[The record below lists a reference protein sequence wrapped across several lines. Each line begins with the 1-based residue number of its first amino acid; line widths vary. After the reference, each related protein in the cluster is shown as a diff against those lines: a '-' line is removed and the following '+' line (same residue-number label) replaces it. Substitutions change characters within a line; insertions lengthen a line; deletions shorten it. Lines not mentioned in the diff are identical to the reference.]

1 VAAIQP
7 LKRRCRGA
15 RLGHHSAGLDAT
27 TAHPLIIEPAF
38 RRAACLPSVD
48 TPLKQRLIGAIV
60 LVALA
65 VIFLPML
72 VKGPAPDSGVA
83 NVPIAAPAAPADG
96 QFQTR
101 ELPLVAPAGGATGL
115 QGAASTAAPLGQSAA
130 TPADASAEADTSPAV
145 AAGNYAVSF
154 GAYASQKDADAVIA
168 YLKRSNLPGFS
179 EPATINGRA
188 AFRVRVGPYA
198 DRAQAEAAR
207 LEAVKVRNDVKAEVV
222 TLDARAETPVAA
234 APAPVPTS
242 STSAASAATVTTETL
257 PPEPAAASRPATK
270 PEAPRPVPKPE
281 PRAETRATTPE
292 PAKPVAVPAAP
303 AASSVGFAVQL
314 GAFGKAEDANA
325 LRDKVRAAGF
335 SAFVEQVRTDKG
347 TLHRVRVGPVA
358 NRAEAENLKAQV
370 ASKVGV
376 AGMVRPH
383 P

>member
-1 VAAIQP
+1 
-7 LKRRCRGA
+7 
-15 RLGHHSAGLDAT
+15 
-27 TAHPLIIEPAF
+27 
-38 RRAACLPSVD
+38 VD

-83 NVPIAAPAAPADG
+83 NVPITAPDAPADG

-101 ELPLVAPAGGATGL
+101 ELPLVAPTGGATGL
-115 QGAASTAAPLGQSAA
+115 QSGVSTTQPLQPDAAAPAEPAA
-130 TPADASAEADTSPAV
+130 AADASPAV

-154 GAYASQKDADAVIA
+154 GAYGSQADANAVIA
-168 YLKRSNLPGFS
+168 FLKKAQLPGFS
-179 EPATINGRA
+179 EPATSNGRQA
-188 AFRVRVGPYA
+188 WRVRVGPYA

-222 TLDARAETPVAA
+222 TLDARADTAGAA
-234 APAPVPTS
+234 APAPTPAAATAPAAS
-242 STSAASAATVTTETL
+242 SAAAAPAAATVKTETL
-257 PPEPAAASRPATK
+257 PPEPVAAKPAPK
-270 PEAPRPVPKPE
+270 PEAPKPE
-281 PRAETRATTPE
+281 PKPATAKPE
-292 PAKPVAVPAAP
+292 PATAAAKPVPVPAAP

-314 GAFGKAEDANA
+314 GAFGQATEANA

-347 TLHRVRVGPVA
+347 TLNRVRVGPVA

>member
-1 VAAIQP
+1 M
-7 LKRRCRGA
+7 
-15 RLGHHSAGLDAT
+15 
-27 TAHPLIIEPAF
+27 
-38 RRAACLPSVD
+38 D

-83 NVPIAAPAAPADG
+83 NVPITAPDAPADG

-101 ELPLVAPAGGATGL
+101 ELPLVAPTGGATGL
-115 QGAASTAAPLGQSAA
+115 QSGVSTTQPLQPDAAAPAEPAA
-130 TPADASAEADTSPAV
+130 AADASPAV

-154 GAYASQKDADAVIA
+154 GAYGSQADANAVIA
-168 YLKRSNLPGFS
+168 FLKKAQLPGFS
-179 EPATINGRA
+179 EPATINGRQA
-188 AFRVRVGPYA
+188 WRVRVGPYA

-222 TLDARAETPVAA
+222 TLDARADTAGAA
-234 APAPVPTS
+234 APAPTPAAATAPAAS
-242 STSAASAATVTTETL
+242 SAAAAPAAATVKTETL
-257 PPEPAAASRPATK
+257 PPEPVAAKPAPK
-270 PEAPRPVPKPE
+270 PEAPKPE
-281 PRAETRATTPE
+281 PKPATAKPE
-292 PAKPVAVPAAP
+292 PATAAAKPVAMPAAP

-314 GAFGKAEDANA
+314 GAFGQATEANA

-347 TLHRVRVGPVA
+347 TLNRVRVGPVA

>member
-1 VAAIQP
+1 M
-7 LKRRCRGA
+7 
-15 RLGHHSAGLDAT
+15 
-27 TAHPLIIEPAF
+27 AF
-38 RRAACLPSVD
+38 RRAARPPSVD

-83 NVPIAAPAAPADG
+83 NVPISAPDAPADG

-101 ELPLVAPAGGATGL
+101 ELPLVAPTGGATGL
-115 QGAASTAAPLGQSAA
+115 QGAASTTAPLQDAAAPAEP
-130 TPADASAEADTSPAV
+130 TPADTSPAV

-154 GAYASQKDADAVIA
+154 GAYGSQADANAVIA
-168 YLKRSNLPGFS
+168 FLKKAQLPGFS
-179 EPATINGRA
+179 EPATINGRPA
-188 AFRVRVGPYA
+188 WRVRVGPYA
-198 DRAQAEAAR
+198 DRAQAESAR

-222 TLDARAETPVAA
+222 TLDARADSAVANAPTPAPSVAPSAPAAASSAAAAPAAATVRTEALPPEPVAA
-234 APAPVPTS
+234 AKPAP
-242 STSAASAATVTTETL
+242 
-257 PPEPAAASRPATK
+257 K
-270 PEAPRPVPKPE
+270 PEAPRPEPKP
-281 PRAETRATTPE
+281 A
-292 PAKPVAVPAAP
+292 PAKPETTAAAAKPAVAPAAP

-314 GAFGKAEDANA
+314 GAFGQATEANA

-347 TLHRVRVGPVA
+347 TLNRVRVGPVA

>member
-1 VAAIQP
+1 M
-7 LKRRCRGA
+7 
-15 RLGHHSAGLDAT
+15 
-27 TAHPLIIEPAF
+27 
-38 RRAACLPSVD
+38 D

-83 NVPIAAPAAPADG
+83 NVPITAPDAPADG

-115 QGAASTAAPLGQSAA
+115 QGAASTTAPLNEAAA
-130 TPADASAEADTSPAV
+130 TPADAAAPADTSPAV

-154 GAYASQKDADAVIA
+154 GAYASQKDAEAVIA
-168 YLKRSNLPGFS
+168 YLKRSHLPGFS
-179 EPATINGRA
+179 EPATINGRQ

-222 TLDARAETPVAA
+222 TLDARADTPAPAAPAAASSATAAAASAAVTTEALPPEPVAA
-234 APAPVPTS
+234 AKPAV
-242 STSAASAATVTTETL
+242 
-257 PPEPAAASRPATK
+257 K
-270 PEAPRPVPKPE
+270 PETPKPAPKPE
-281 PRAETRATTPE
+281 PKPE
-292 PAKPVAVPAAP
+292 AKPAAPAPAKPVAAVPAAP

>member
-1 VAAIQP
+1 
-7 LKRRCRGA
+7 
-15 RLGHHSAGLDAT
+15 
-27 TAHPLIIEPAF
+27 
-38 RRAACLPSVD
+38 VD

-83 NVPIAAPAAPADG
+83 NVPISAPDAPADG

-101 ELPLVAPAGGATGL
+101 ELPLVAPTGAATGL
-115 QGAASTAAPLGQSAA
+115 QSGVSSTQPLQQDAAAPAE
-130 TPADASAEADTSPAV
+130 PAVADTSPAV

-154 GAYASQKDADAVIA
+154 GAYASQADASAVIA
-168 YLKRSNLPGFS
+168 FLKKAQLPGFS
-179 EPATINGRA
+179 EPATINGRQA
-188 AFRVRVGPYA
+188 WRVRVGPYA

-222 TLDARAETPVAA
+222 TLDARADSAVAVTPTPTPTHT
-234 APAPVPTS
+234 PAT
-242 STSAASAATVTTETL
+242 ATVKSEAL
-257 PPEPAAASRPATK
+257 PPEPVAASKPAPK
-270 PEAPRPVPKPE
+270 PEAPKPE
-281 PRAETRATTPE
+281 PKPA
-292 PAKPVAVPAAP
+292 PAKPEQAAAKPVDVPATP

-314 GAFGKAEDANA
+314 GAFGQPAEANA

-347 TLHRVRVGPVA
+347 TLNRVRVGPVA